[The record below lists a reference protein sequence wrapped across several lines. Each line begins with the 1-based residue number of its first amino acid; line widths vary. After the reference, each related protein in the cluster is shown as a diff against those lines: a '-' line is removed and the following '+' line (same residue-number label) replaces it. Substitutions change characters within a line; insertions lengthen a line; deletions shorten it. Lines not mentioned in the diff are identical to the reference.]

1 MSATP
6 GMLITTDESIPDSAT
21 PELTA
26 IAEAVYAEAQ
36 NRRLPGTDAY
46 SARIGTVVTGAP
58 AWVSILIPWSGDAI
72 MASFT
77 RDEARAIETLKQM
90 RGALD
95 ERGTERVYTA
105 GPHAGTRENQ
115 RRLRQMRRK
124 LN

>member
-1 MSATP
+1 
-6 GMLITTDESIPDSAT
+6 MLITTDESIPDTAT

-26 IAEAVYAEAQ
+26 IAEAAYAEAQ

-46 SARIGTVVTGAP
+46 SARIGTVVAGAP

-72 MASFT
+72 IASFT

-95 ERGTERVYTA
+95 KRGTERVYTA
-105 GPHAGTRENQ
+105 GPNAGTRENQ